1 MRRVEPRPPS
11 RARTVRIQPDLAG
24 AYLSRR
30 ALNPVHLMDGTLGGC
45 TRYQEPRSKSCN
57 FGCGTAAE
65 FTPRLDAPV
74 SKSSTPVARR
84 TASTT
89 VEYVRNSTDPLESTP
104 CSSRKV
110 VASSTLS
117 WRMAGI
123 RETEAVD
130 SKCVAQRTLK
140 VPCHTTDAQNPD

>member
-11 RARTVRIQPDLAG
+11 RARARVQKFHPRRSEDCQHHSGICKELYRPFRI
-24 AYLSRR
+24 
-30 ALNPVHLMDGTLGGC
+30 H
-45 TRYQEPRSKSCN
+45 
-57 FGCGTAAE
+57 
-65 FTPRLDAPV
+65 
-74 SKSSTPVARR
+74 
-84 TASTT
+84 
-89 VEYVRNSTDPLESTP
+89 

-140 VPCHTTDAQNPD
+140 VPCHTQPTRKTLTRSGRGRPRPHGRLA

>member
-1 MRRVEPRPPS
+1 MSPS
-11 RARTVRIQPDLAG
+11 RARTVRIQPLAG

-30 ALNPVHLMDGTLGGC
+30 ALNPVHLMDGAGR
-45 TRYQEPRSKSCN
+45 TRYQEPKSKSCN

-65 FTPRLDAPV
+65 FIPRLDAPV
-74 SKSSTPVARR
+74 SISSTPVARR
-84 TASTT
+84 IASTT

-104 CSSRKV
+104 CNSKKV